1 MIEKNRFL
9 SLYPRSVLRRC
20 VFFGSHWNR
29 KWLKSDVSC
38 VCICIYA
45 LYTLCEIKTRK
56 KAYML
61 QETLLSPRSGTEWG
75 GAVWSLFVCYIH
87 ADCNRHSL
95 THSLTQDVNKYS
107 YVEKKCL
114 CECNKYYYNT
124 AMPLFS
130 QIRREIF
137 STLLSHEYCVQ
148 AYCVHWRGAH
158 FNCRLVKK
166 SISFN
171 CSYIHSFAFWTD
183 GHEITTSKL
192 P

>member
-9 SLYPRSVLRRC
+9 SLYPRLVLRRC

-95 THSLTQDVNKYS
+95 THSHRMLINIHMSKKSVYASATNIIIIRPCHCSHKYDG
-107 YVEKKCL
+107 K
-114 CECNKYYYNT
+114 
-124 AMPLFS
+124 FS
-130 QIRREIF
+130 QHFYPMNI
-137 STLLSHEYCVQ
+137 
-148 AYCVHWRGAH
+148 AYKRIAYIGVVRI
-158 FNCRLVKK
+158 
-166 SISFN
+166 SIV
-171 CSYIHSFAFWTD
+171 D
-183 GHEITTSKL
+183 
-192 P
+192 